1 MNLFDFKS
9 APDGDIPFTGET
21 KPLRQH
27 ANFSLGS
34 IQSTDETYLSI
45 EFFEDYAYTDRS
57 TKSIY
62 TATILLNAKLEF
74 MGDKVKITTIEFNTE
89 GEESPI
95 EIMAPVVYTE
105 ADLFKVK
112 VNISNALVDPVF
124 RIKAEEKIEL
134 INLNFAELRLFF
146 VAE

>member
-9 APDGDIPFTGET
+9 SPNLDIPFTGDT
-21 KPLRQH
+21 KPLRQN
-27 ANFSLGS
+27 ALFALGS

-62 TATILLNAKLEF
+62 TATILLNARLAF
-74 MGDKVKITTIEFNTE
+74 MGDKVKINTVEFNAE
-89 GEESPI
+89 GEESTL
-95 EIMAPVVYTE
+95 EIIAPLIYTE
-105 ADLFKVK
+105 ADVFKIK
-112 VNISNALVDPVF
+112 VNISNALIDPVF
-124 RIKAEEKIEL
+124 RIKAEDKIEL
-134 INLNFAELRLFF
+134 MNLNFAELRLFF